1 VLSRS
6 KADANMRVYFRQC
19 DIRAPLS
26 FVRYPEMASFQDVN
40 TKALLQAVAHLSS
53 LLQNNEPAEVFWSSF
68 SDALNTV
75 FTHTS
80 CTILSY
86 EPSTRILTRLFSSR
100 PDVHKI
106 GGRKRVTDSFW
117 TRTVLENG
125 QTLIGSD
132 REDLKKFFSEHEAL
146 WAHGWESVL
155 NIPIRANNRTVG
167 SINLH
172 NSAGAYDNID
182 FAITAIFA
190 QLAVAPIVRW
200 FDASGVAA
208 AAGTDT
214 SKLEFV

>member
-1 VLSRS
+1 VHRFLSYDTQ
-6 KADANMRVYFRQC
+6 K
-19 DIRAPLS
+19 
-26 FVRYPEMASFQDVN
+26 MASSQDVD

-86 EPSTRILTRLFSSR
+86 DPSTRTLTRLF
-100 PDVHKI
+100 

-125 QTLIGSD
+125 QTLVGSD
-132 REDLKKFFSEHEAL
+132 REDLKKFFSEYEAL

-155 NIPIRANNRTVG
+155 NIPIRANNGTVG

-172 NSAGAYDNID
+172 NGAGAYDNID
-182 FAITAIFA
+182 PAITAIFA

-200 FDASGVAA
+200 FGASGVAA

-214 SKLEFV
+214 SKLEYV

>member
-68 SDALNTV
+68 SDVLNTV

-132 REDLKKFFSEHEAL
+132 REDLKKFFSEHETL

-155 NIPIRANNRTVG
+155 NIPIRANDRTVG

-182 FAITAIFA
+182 SAITAIFA

>member
-1 VLSRS
+1 
-6 KADANMRVYFRQC
+6 
-19 DIRAPLS
+19 
-26 FVRYPEMASFQDVN
+26 MAAFQDVD
-40 TKALLQAVAHLSS
+40 TKALLQAVAHLAS

-86 EPSTRILTRLFSSR
+86 DPSTRILTRIFSSR
-100 PDVHKI
+100 PDVHEI

-117 TRTVLENG
+117 TRTVLDNG
-125 QTLIGSD
+125 QMLIGSD
-132 REDLKKFFSEHEAL
+132 RADLKKLFSEYEAL

-155 NIPIRANNRTVG
+155 NIPVRANNGIVG

-172 NSAGAYDNID
+172 NGAGAYDNVD
-182 FAITAIFA
+182 PAFAAIFA
-190 QLAVAPIVRW
+190 QLAVAPILGW
-200 FDASGVAA
+200 LGASGVVAA
-208 AAGTDT
+208 AEIDDT